1 VVGGGSEELR
11 VGNARWRKLIALVVP
26 IAIGKMR

>member
-1 VVGGGSEELR
+1 VVSGGFQERHSGKREME
-11 VGNARWRKLIALVVP
+11 KLIALVVP